1 MNVGSK
7 KYHDKGAKMKRK
19 KFNDPNDSRRIELAR
34 RLRDRTVSTNY
45 EKGIVEKYFK
55 PYGKQAEADP
65 EFAEFRNL
73 VDRNKGRKTGW
84 LNSSGHTI
92 NGLMEAMFG
101 WASVGE

>member
-1 MNVGSK
+1 
-7 KYHDKGAKMKRK
+7 MKRK